1 MRILL
6 SGATG
11 LIGRALCSSLAAG
24 GHELHVLSRSPKKAK
39 ESLPAVREAFRWTS
53 AQTPPPQ
60 CYQGVDAIVH
70 LAGESV
76 VGRWTEA
83 KKRAIVESR
92 VDGTRNLIAGLREA
106 ADRPRALVSSSAVG
120 YYGER
125 GEEELTEAS
134 SPGDDFLANTSVA
147 WEAEALK
154 AEDLGVRVVTLRTGI
169 VLAKE
174 GGALGEMLL
183 PAKLGLTGP
192 LGSGRQW
199 WSWIHRDD
207 LIGLIRFA
215 MERDELRGAL
225 NGTAP
230 APVRQKEFATV
241 LGRVLSRP
249 AFLPAPE
256 FALKLIL
263 GGFAAEL
270 LSSKRVLP
278 AAALEHGYSF
288 AHPGLE
294 GALRAIL
301 DR

>member
-1 MRILL
+1 MRILIT
-6 SGATG
+6 GATG

-24 GHELHVLSRSPKKAK
+24 GHELHVLSRSPKSAK

-53 AQTPPPQ
+53 SQAPPPP
-60 CYQGVDAIVH
+60 CFEGVDAIVN

-83 KKRAIVESR
+83 KKQAIVESR
-92 VDGTRNLIAGLREA
+92 VDGTRLLIDGLREA
-106 ADRPRALVSSSAVG
+106 AGRPRVLISGSAVG
-120 YYGER
+120 FYGDR
-125 GEEELTEAS
+125 GDEELTEESA
-134 SPGDDFLANTSVA
+134 PGDDFLADTSVA
-147 WEAEALK
+147 WEREALA
-154 AEDLGVRVVTLRTGI
+154 AEELGVRVVTLRTGI

-174 GGALGEMLL
+174 GGALGQMLL

-192 LGSGRQW
+192 LGSGSQW

-215 MERDELRGAL
+215 IEREELSGPL

-230 APVRQKEFATV
+230 NPVRQKEFAQT
-241 LGRVLSRP
+241 LGQVLSRP

-256 FALKLIL
+256 FALKAIL
-263 GGFAAEL
+263 GGFSEEL

-278 AAALEHGYSF
+278 AAAQAHGYSF
-288 AHPGLE
+288 AHPDLE
-294 GALRAIL
+294 GALRAAL
-301 DR
+301 GR